1 MRVQTRKGRTPSAW
15 SLDGAVDGVMERD
28 GVGATG
34 AERRGGDGD
43 LADPESQAPAMRQV
57 FLIEGGENVHFVL
70 ESKNWSLW
78 MRVRGLGTAEDLP
91 EGQKRLRVALL
102 DGYEAVSELWEE
114 GYGMQPRLV
123 GFRLREH
130 LTMRQLTIAAGA
142 LAEGCPEGPAHSCSP
157 RRRTTMRCLARR

>member
-91 EGQKRLRVALL
+91 EGQKRLR
-102 DGYEAVSELWEE
+102 
-114 GYGMQPRLV
+114 
-123 GFRLREH
+123 EH